1 MNLGSGKHLSVVL
14 ALQLSLDASS
24 GINSQ
29 VSSYSH
35 VHRWLLPKPNPA
47 LFPESPSLGVLFRFQ
62 ASSLS
67 LAEKIAMG
75 LHLAQHPIHL
85 HHPLKA
91 PQ

>member
-1 MNLGSGKHLSVVL
+1 MNLGCGKHLSVVL
-14 ALQLSLDASS
+14 ALQLSHDAAS

-29 VSSYSH
+29 ELDYGQMQRS
-35 VHRWLLPKPNPA
+35 LLPKPNPV
-47 LFPESPSLGVLFRFQ
+47 LLPESPSLGVLFRFQ

>member
-1 MNLGSGKHLSVVL
+1 VVL
-14 ALQLSLDASS
+14 ALQLSHGAASGS
-24 GINSQ
+24 NSQ
-29 VSSYSH
+29 ELDYRQ
-35 VHRWLLPKPNPA
+35 VHRWLLPKPKPNPA
-47 LFPESPSLGVLFRFQ
+47 LLPESPSLGALFRFQ

>member
-1 MNLGSGKHLSVVL
+1 MNLGCSKYLSAVL
-14 ALQLSLDASS
+14 ALQLSLDAAS
-24 GINSQ
+24 GSNSQ
-29 VSSYSH
+29 QLDYGQ
-35 VHRWLLPKPNPA
+35 VHHWLLPKPNPV
-47 LFPESPSLGVLFRFQ
+47 LLPESSSLGVLFRFQ
-62 ASSLS
+62 AGSLS